1 MPELRDSPQSRIAK
15 LGILIALA
23 LGGQLF
29 ARWIADSYVTNLS
42 PSAQSASVAFDLILL
57 ACVPFGFFL
66 TPSLSLPGTPLLDR
80 WMHREHALGEF
91 NRTLYRSLVL
101 ALISLTAA
109 LAVAM
114 IPHHVVHTA
123 NTDPPVPVPLD
134 VLLAVAAAL
143 REEVEF
149 RLGLLSVLA
158 WLINQAS
165 RALSADRKSMSLW
178 TANFLQAMVFGALHQ
193 LAGFTG
199 RTSTMSLAS
208 VILEPRTIGGLFLG
222 YAYVRYGL
230 ECAIMMHAFG
240 DASIF
245 ALATLFA
252 RLQGSSY

>member
-15 LGILIALA
+15 LGLLIALA

-42 PSAQSASVAFDLILL
+42 PSAQSASVAIDLILL

-66 TPSLSLPGTPLLDR
+66 APSLSLPGTPLLDR
-80 WMHREHALGEF
+80 WMRRERALGEF
-91 NRTLYRSLVL
+91 NRTLYHSLVL
-101 ALISLTAA
+101 ALISLTAS

-114 IPHHVVHTA
+114 IPHYVVHTA
-123 NTDPPVPVPLD
+123 NTDRPVPVPLD
-134 VLLAVAAAL
+134 VVLAVAAAL

-149 RLGLLSVLA
+149 RLGLLTVLA
-158 WLINQAS
+158 WLVNQAA

-178 TANFLQAMVFGALHQ
+178 IANLIQALVFGALHQ
-193 LAGFTG
+193 IAGFTG
-199 RTSTMSLAS
+199 RTSTRSLAG
-208 VILEPRTIGGLFLG
+208 VILEPRTVGGLFLG
-222 YAYVRYGL
+222 YAYLRYGL
-230 ECAIMMHAFG
+230 ECAIMMHAFS

-252 RLQGSSY
+252 RLQGSS